1 MGRSAKS
8 CKRPTKSQKQTSK
21 SLKSSS
27 VNPNVEIV
35 RYEAP
40 KKSTREAEDM
50 AKDKKRI
57 VKKAEAMRQKV
68 AQFNKKESTKEK
80 HEAGH
85 GDYSRDYVDLMFG
98 KRSKA

>member
-27 VNPNVEIV
+27 ANSTADIA

-68 AQFNKKESTKEK
+68 AQFNKRESTKEK
-80 HEAGH
+80 NEAGH
-85 GDYSRDYVDLMFG
+85 GGDARDYVDLMFG
-98 KRSKA
+98 NRSKA